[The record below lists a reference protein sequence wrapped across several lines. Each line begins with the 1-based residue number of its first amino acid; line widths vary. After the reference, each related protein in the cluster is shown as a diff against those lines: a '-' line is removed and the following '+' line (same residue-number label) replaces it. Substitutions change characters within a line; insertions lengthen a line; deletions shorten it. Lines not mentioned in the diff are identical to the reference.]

1 MSEITGTLNST
12 QRMDTTAAIA
22 VALTVVGWASAFPA
36 IRAGLAAFGPLELGA
51 LRFAI
56 AAVPAAIFLAVKRP
70 ALPRLDPAVGMAG
83 DQRKGFRRAQM
94 QPVSL
99 DRQRDAA
106 RTTVEDFQSQPVLEL
121 GDLPADGAMGDIELF
136 GGR

>member
-1 MSEITGTLNST
+1 MTAYAGTLNQT

-36 IRAGLAAFGPLELGA
+36 IRAGLEAFQPLELGA

-70 ALPRLDPAVGMAG
+70 ALPTVDEFWRFRL
-83 DQRKGFRRAQM
+83 
-94 QPVSL
+94 
-99 DRQRDAA
+99 
-106 RTTVEDFQSQPVLEL
+106 
-121 GDLPADGAMGDIELF
+121 
-136 GGR
+136 